1 MYILRIK
8 GSAKI
13 PDYIQIRDNDFTLIA
28 YFRPEN
34 PDKAIERCGL
44 AEHALEIKTMIE
56 KLEYGKISKLLF

>member
-13 PDYIQIRDNDFTLIA
+13 PDYIQIRDNNFTLIA

-44 AEHALEIKTMIE
+44 SEHSTEIKNTISH
-56 KLEYGKISKLLF
+56 LEYGKISKLQF